1 MVSPGNYLSADG
13 SGINLLACEKAAVI
27 VATAEMISRRK
38 ALMTKAVLAGKPIS
52 EVIGANYEK
61 MLD

>member
-1 MVSPGNYLSADG
+1 MVSPGKYLSADG
-13 SGINLLACEKAAVI
+13 SGIKLLACDKAAVI
-27 VATAEMISRRK
+27 AASAEIISRRE